1 MAVESMGVHTPVAL
15 SYLIREGIL
24 PQDPKPSLYQW
35 ETYADTRNGDEEEL
49 LVTKNC
55 VAWSQANFVRNV
67 YRFELEGEDVE
78 QALLANF
85 PNNGEAKRGSN
96 GLQASSDGMAKVL
109 QDRKRPFATESI
121 ERSRDDEDNATRA
134 LVVFLRTKAHVYF
147 LHGASHVL
155 DLPFEIERA
164 IPAAQGCLIQRKPTT
179 AAASTST
186 PRVPSAPPNSF
197 LSTQLTANSSYLQS
211 PSLARS
217 FGGSQPTKPS
227 PLGGSNGK
235 LDALFN
241 DAFGTPG
248 KSEQRG
254 FARLYTLT
262 NPLSDFGVVTY
273 SLQHQRPRLPGK
285 SKAGLTV
292 EFETL
297 DPAEEIIYASRKR
310 EVDSTGSLM
319 LMVTV
324 NQDLV
329 ALTVWQAWY
338 IEEKS
343 LKDLLKQRAD
353 QRAAKA
359 TRRSSFL
366 NTNLGTG
373 ATTPA
378 IRAREDNRESLVGG
392 TLRPPGEPTAP
403 KSRKKTRQEEEAA
416 MASQMDPDYQPNT
429 SQQAARESRRISS
442 LNQDF
447 RASQNASNASFGGH
461 SNRRNTSF
469 GGHNERRSYG
479 HRKSRGSTPG
489 SIFSRSIGPDDD
501 FMDLDRS
508 GGFDDEENVESVVRH
523 IRATLEA
530 AGADNVFGGADE
542 EFKREL
548 VVRKLHSFPLGEG
561 GSHSSAAPQFRVAVL
576 RDPQTPRTSSDVK
589 VNVYVHSKHTSVLNC
604 LSLLVK
610 QRTLW
615 PELSSSPQVQIP
627 IVISENNMGKCSDIV
642 EVVDGD
648 LKAILIDGA
657 GLILSPDAQEIC
669 PLPPSASYRVYSP
682 LDLPLRHGSKDKD
695 VGKSRTI
702 QQPDSSMLYAH
713 AGKHGLYDEID
724 AEAVHH
730 RRRLRLRPESSQ
742 IDALMRA
749 CEHVLP
755 SAEAQRVRPT
765 WYASF
770 AWLMERADTCAGSAS
785 SPEFIAFVAAA
796 LRPLVPLLDEKARA
810 TLNLSKVAA
819 GKKQAQ
825 DTNAAKMG
833 KKRHASQICSRRRRL
848 VDAVHVL
855 RYQQP
860 TPQIGECPK
869 QPDWTDAHHFEQQ
882 RRVMHFVALR
892 MLSLPSGDGMVH
904 YQCETPLLTEKY
916 PISGF
921 SSVCLM
927 QPMAHVL
934 TIDRSGMSE
943 EKFGWAYFHAGV
955 SAGLRISHSAKGID
969 TSWIAFNKPSDL
981 TNRHAGLLL
990 ALGLGGHLR
999 SLAKWL
1005 SFKYLTPKHTMTSV
1019 GLLLG
1024 LSASYLGTMDGLITR
1039 MLSVHITRMLPAGA
1053 AELNVSHI
1061 TQTAGL
1067 MGIGLLYYNTQH
1079 RRMSEIMLSEIEFME
1094 VEDPDSGPDPLK
1106 DESYRL
1112 AAGFALGFIN
1122 LGKGKHLR
1130 GLHGLFLPERL
1141 LAVAVG
1147 PRPVHAVHVFDRA
1160 TAGAV
1165 MAIAMIYMKSGDQAV
1180 AHKID
1185 IPDTEAQYDHVRPDM
1200 LMLRAMAR
1208 HIIMWHSIK
1217 TESVGPDVKDTSQIG
1232 WIQKN
1237 LPKCYTC
1244 RISQIHDAH
1253 GKYPFSTS
1261 DVPFYNIATGLA
1273 WALGLKYAGSG
1284 NEQARDEIVELLD
1297 TFYMISGQ
1305 SHFYDAK
1312 LARSTVRRC
1321 IDVLALSAAMVMAGT
1336 GDLVTFRRLRRLH
1349 GRTDSETPYG
1359 SHLATHMA
1367 VGVLFMGG
1375 GTYTLSA
1382 SDFAIASL
1390 MCAFY
1395 PLFPMDVHDN
1405 RVHLQAFR
1413 HFWVFAAEARCLV
1426 AEDVDTHRPVP
1437 MSILLTAKDGSTRP
1451 FKAPCLLPDLDTIRT
1466 IETNDPAY
1474 WKVTLDFV
1482 NNPNHLDG
1490 FRRSQVIHVRH
1501 CHASEAH
1508 NSAFSATM
1516 AALND
1521 ARVSDQ
1527 ITSAVAAIFELP
1539 GLGRPKKSDIE
1550 LVLPPDVHGSM
1561 LVDGRGTVIDD
1572 RLTLQKAAGAMD
1584 KDTLWNLRL
1593 LFAWAEKVKDE
1604 GDGTFRWLGDELV
1617 PALRARIDAR
1627 AREIGGGNA

>member
-1 MAVESMGVHTPVAL
+1 MAKVESMGVHTPVAL

-576 RDPQTPRTSSDVK
+576 RDPQTP
-589 VNVYVHSKHTSVLNC
+589 
-604 LSLLVK
+604 
-610 QRTLW
+610 
-615 PELSSSPQVQIP
+615 
-627 IVISENNMGKCSDIV
+627 
-642 EVVDGD
+642 
-648 LKAILIDGA
+648 
-657 GLILSPDAQEIC
+657 
-669 PLPPSASYRVYSP
+669 
-682 LDLPLRHGSKDKD
+682 
-695 VGKSRTI
+695 
-702 QQPDSSMLYAH
+702 
-713 AGKHGLYDEID
+713 
-724 AEAVHH
+724 
-730 RRRLRLRPESSQ
+730 
-742 IDALMRA
+742 
-749 CEHVLP
+749 
-755 SAEAQRVRPT
+755 
-765 WYASF
+765 
-770 AWLMERADTCAGSAS
+770 
-785 SPEFIAFVAAA
+785 
-796 LRPLVPLLDEKARA
+796 
-810 TLNLSKVAA
+810 
-819 GKKQAQ
+819 
-825 DTNAAKMG
+825 
-833 KKRHASQICSRRRRL
+833 
-848 VDAVHVL
+848 
-855 RYQQP
+855 
-860 TPQIGECPK
+860 
-869 QPDWTDAHHFEQQ
+869 
-882 RRVMHFVALR
+882 
-892 MLSLPSGDGMVH
+892 
-904 YQCETPLLTEKY
+904 
-916 PISGF
+916 
-921 SSVCLM
+921 
-927 QPMAHVL
+927 
-934 TIDRSGMSE
+934 
-943 EKFGWAYFHAGV
+943 
-955 SAGLRISHSAKGID
+955 
-969 TSWIAFNKPSDL
+969 
-981 TNRHAGLLL
+981 
-990 ALGLGGHLR
+990 
-999 SLAKWL
+999 
-1005 SFKYLTPKHTMTSV
+1005 
-1019 GLLLG
+1019 
-1024 LSASYLGTMDGLITR
+1024 
-1039 MLSVHITRMLPAGA
+1039 
-1053 AELNVSHI
+1053 
-1061 TQTAGL
+1061 
-1067 MGIGLLYYNTQH
+1067 
-1079 RRMSEIMLSEIEFME
+1079 
-1094 VEDPDSGPDPLK
+1094 
-1106 DESYRL
+1106 
-1112 AAGFALGFIN
+1112 
-1122 LGKGKHLR
+1122 
-1130 GLHGLFLPERL
+1130 
-1141 LAVAVG
+1141 
-1147 PRPVHAVHVFDRA
+1147 
-1160 TAGAV
+1160 
-1165 MAIAMIYMKSGDQAV
+1165 
-1180 AHKID
+1180 
-1185 IPDTEAQYDHVRPDM
+1185 
-1200 LMLRAMAR
+1200 
-1208 HIIMWHSIK
+1208 
-1217 TESVGPDVKDTSQIG
+1217 
-1232 WIQKN
+1232 
-1237 LPKCYTC
+1237 
-1244 RISQIHDAH
+1244 
-1253 GKYPFSTS
+1253 
-1261 DVPFYNIATGLA
+1261 
-1273 WALGLKYAGSG
+1273 
-1284 NEQARDEIVELLD
+1284 
-1297 TFYMISGQ
+1297 
-1305 SHFYDAK
+1305 
-1312 LARSTVRRC
+1312 
-1321 IDVLALSAAMVMAGT
+1321 
-1336 GDLVTFRRLRRLH
+1336 
-1349 GRTDSETPYG
+1349 
-1359 SHLATHMA
+1359 
-1367 VGVLFMGG
+1367 
-1375 GTYTLSA
+1375 
-1382 SDFAIASL
+1382 
-1390 MCAFY
+1390 
-1395 PLFPMDVHDN
+1395 
-1405 RVHLQAFR
+1405 
-1413 HFWVFAAEARCLV
+1413 
-1426 AEDVDTHRPVP
+1426 
-1437 MSILLTAKDGSTRP
+1437 
-1451 FKAPCLLPDLDTIRT
+1451 
-1466 IETNDPAY
+1466 
-1474 WKVTLDFV
+1474 
-1482 NNPNHLDG
+1482 
-1490 FRRSQVIHVRH
+1490 
-1501 CHASEAH
+1501 
-1508 NSAFSATM
+1508 
-1516 AALND
+1516 
-1521 ARVSDQ
+1521 
-1527 ITSAVAAIFELP
+1527 
-1539 GLGRPKKSDIE
+1539 
-1550 LVLPPDVHGSM
+1550 
-1561 LVDGRGTVIDD
+1561 
-1572 RLTLQKAAGAMD
+1572 
-1584 KDTLWNLRL
+1584 
-1593 LFAWAEKVKDE
+1593 
-1604 GDGTFRWLGDELV
+1604 
-1617 PALRARIDAR
+1617 
-1627 AREIGGGNA
+1627 